1 MKTAMQEWFDELK
14 ANYPYMANE
23 IFDKG
28 FNKYLEKEKE
38 QIVDACNANLKGL
51 LTNGKDYYDLN
62 FNHHIES
69 EPNTYTNFTPHNAN
83 AVAEYNEGLKNFTPN
98 K

>member
-1 MKTAMQEWFDELK
+1 MTEWFDELK

-38 QIVDACNANLKGL
+38 QIVEAFEQGL
-51 LTNGKDYYDLN
+51 EFGFPTNGSNYFDK
-62 FNHHIES
+62 
-69 EPNTYTNFTPHNAN
+69 TYNQ
-83 AVAEYNEGLKNFTPN
+83 N

>member
-1 MKTAMQEWFDELK
+1 MQQWFDELK

-28 FNKYLEKEKE
+28 FNKYLEKEKK
-38 QIVDACNANLKGL
+38 QIIDACWYGHDIKHE
-51 LTNGKDYYDLN
+51 Y
-62 FNHHIES
+62 FNPIHYFDQ
-69 EPNTYTNFTPHNAN
+69 TYNQ
-83 AVAEYNEGLKNFTPN
+83 N

>member
-1 MKTAMQEWFDELK
+1 MKTAMTEWFDELK

-38 QIVDACNANLKGL
+38 QIVEAFEQGL
-51 LTNGKDYYDLN
+51 EFGFPTNGSNYFDK
-62 FNHHIES
+62 
-69 EPNTYTNFTPHNAN
+69 TYNQ
-83 AVAEYNEGLKNFTPN
+83 N

>member
-1 MKTAMQEWFDELK
+1 MKTALTEWFDELK

-38 QIVDACNANLKGL
+38 QIIDAYSQGYGDGVQEPNPND
-51 LTNGKDYYDLN
+51 DYYN
-62 FNHHIES
+62 Q
-69 EPNTYTNFTPHNAN
+69 TYNQ
-83 AVAEYNEGLKNFTPN
+83 N

>member
-14 ANYPYMANE
+14 SNYPYMANE

-38 QIVDACNANLKGL
+38 QIIKAHTNAYLIGEDDISVEDANEASMKYYKQTYNTKQHIIDIMKADEDDGL
-51 LTNGKDYYDLN
+51 
-62 FNHHIES
+62 
-69 EPNTYTNFTPHNAN
+69 
-83 AVAEYNEGLKNFTPN
+83 YNQN

>member
-38 QIVDACNANLKGL
+38 QIKESFKQGFSDGIYDNA
-51 LTNGKDYYDLN
+51 DPSEQYYK
-62 FNHHIES
+62 E
-69 EPNTYTNFTPHNAN
+69 TYQ
-83 AVAEYNEGLKNFTPN
+83 N

>member
-1 MKTAMQEWFDELK
+1 MQEWFDELK

-38 QIVDACNANLKGL
+38 QIIDAFEIGHKDGHYIKSNDFYNNL
-51 LTNGKDYYDLN
+51 
-62 FNHHIES
+62 
-69 EPNTYTNFTPHNAN
+69 
-83 AVAEYNEGLKNFTPN
+83 YN
-98 K
+98 

>member
-38 QIVDACNANLKGL
+38 QIMAAVRYGQN
-51 LTNGKDYYDLN
+51 
-62 FNHHIES
+62 NHE
-69 EPNTYTNFTPHNAN
+69 ENVY
-83 AVAEYNEGLKNFTPN
+83 EEGELYYNEIYNSDAPIIKSSIPSGNIEVTKTNNL
-98 K
+98 

>member
-38 QIVDACNANLKGL
+38 
-51 LTNGKDYYDLN
+51 
-62 FNHHIES
+62 HIIEAYS
-69 EPNTYTNFTPHNAN
+69 EGYTNWDSEMTSI
-83 AVAEYNEGLKNFTPN
+83 EYYNQTYNQN

>member
-38 QIVDACNANLKGL
+38 QVIA
-51 LTNGKDYYDLN
+51 
-62 FNHHIES
+62 
-69 EPNTYTNFTPHNAN
+69 
-83 AVAEYNEGLKNFTPN
+83 AVRYGQNNYKENVYEEGELYYNEIYNSDAPFIKSSIPN
-98 K
+98 GNIKLTKTNNL